1 MIKARKTYRKTS
13 MIHEFLNW
21 CEAWV
26 TSWNYPDLLFFFS
39 HVMKISRFPWK
50 LKHKKRDSGQG
61 LKGSLLNLWHIKWC
75 LKYSLHMSFSK
86 IYEQNRIRTPPP
98 SPFTTLKM
106 VSASFRTKSECI
118 TYYERYFYW
127 WYACYLVKLNPYFFQ
142 NCALSLKPGNIILLL
157 PSCPGLRSS

>member
-1 MIKARKTYRKTS
+1 MWHMIKARKTYRKTS

-98 SPFTTLKM
+98 PPLLQPWKWYQPL
-106 VSASFRTKSECI
+106 SEPNQS
-118 TYYERYFYW
+118 
-127 WYACYLVKLNPYFFQ
+127 V
-142 NCALSLKPGNIILLL
+142 LLIMR
-157 PSCPGLRSS
+157 GIFIDDMHAI

>member
-1 MIKARKTYRKTS
+1 MWHMIKARKTYRKTS

-86 IYEQNRIRTPPP
+86 IYEQNRIRTPPL
-98 SPFTTLKM
+98 PF
-106 VSASFRTKSECI
+106 
-118 TYYERYFYW
+118 Y
-127 WYACYLVKLNPYFFQ
+127 NPENGISLFQ
-142 NCALSLKPGNIILLL
+142 NQIRVYYLLWEVFLLMICMLFSEIKSLLFPKL
-157 PSCPGLRSS
+157 CT